1 MVNTEIQIKS
11 SSGEINIWDL
21 SGNVFFSKVMLEED
35 IKETCRRS
43 SGRSGEPSRCMGP
56 AVARRFDLRQ
66 IYWYCLFLSWHF
78 VCLFSRVLGLILAL
92 GMPSGS
98 RKRERSLPS
107 SSPNVL
113 QSRYLFMSLS
123 PFNVSESS
131 FF

>member
-11 SSGEINIWDL
+11 STDEINIWDL

-66 IYWYCLFLSWHF
+66 IFKIKFIYIGIVCFCLGTLF
-78 VCLFSRVLGLILAL
+78 VCFLVCWD
-92 GMPSGS
+92 
-98 RKRERSLPS
+98 
-107 SSPNVL
+107 
-113 QSRYLFMSLS
+113 
-123 PFNVSESS
+123 
-131 FF
+131 